1 MVLAALVLYMHT
13 TLHNKCTG
21 NHLYSTHSTHTWQ
34 THAHT
39 PSSSCHH
46 VLKDL
51 GQDPGYCRRGRLGW
65 RIAARHPERSMI
77 NSCQS
82 VTPERSLLTT
92 SHHRSG
98 APPGGLLLPLGWH
111 FNTCFWMQLSGILQI
126 CPRHCSRLCLS
137 WSSTGSS
144 PVLSRISVFR
154 SMFQQVIP
162 RTSLKHLI

>member
-1 MVLAALVLYMHT
+1 MVFAALVLYMHT

-21 NHLYSTHSTHTWQ
+21 NHLYITHSTHTWQ

-111 FNTCFWMQLSGILQI
+111 FNTCFGCNCQASSRYVPGTVAASASAGLPQAALQFSQESL
-126 CPRHCSRLCLS
+126 CSTAC
-137 WSSTGSS
+137 SS
-144 PVLSRISVFR
+144 R
-154 SMFQQVIP
+154 
-162 RTSLKHLI
+162 